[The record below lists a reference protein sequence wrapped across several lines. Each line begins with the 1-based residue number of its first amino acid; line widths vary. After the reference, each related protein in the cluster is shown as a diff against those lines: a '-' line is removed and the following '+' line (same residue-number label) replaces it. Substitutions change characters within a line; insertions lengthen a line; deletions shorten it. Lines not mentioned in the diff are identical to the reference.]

1 MSETAATKSSMKINV
16 NFLKKQERTKIKMIT
31 TVLFA
36 NNKKSTLQCDVNNY
50 INYIDVKLQQI
61 RVLSF
66 RTPTVA
72 CFSAAG
78 YPSNQ

>member
-36 NNKKSTLQCDVNNY
+36 NNKKIYFAMRCQ
-50 INYIDVKLQQI
+50 
-61 RVLSF
+61 
-66 RTPTVA
+66 
-72 CFSAAG
+72 
-78 YPSNQ
+78 